1 MRNLRTAVPLTL
13 AVAASLLVDVR
24 VTRSQPAP
32 PGGALAERLQA
43 LVEESA
49 VPARDLGV
57 SVVDIASGSVL
68 FSHNPAAP
76 LNPASNAKV
85 PTAAAALAGLH
96 PEYRWQTTVNG
107 RVEGGAVGGPVY
119 LKGYGDP
126 TLDTAG
132 LLALAHE
139 LKADGVRRIDG
150 GVVADDTFFDRVYT
164 PPAFD
169 QKPEEDA
176 AFRANV
182 SALSVNES
190 TVVFRA
196 APGAAEGAPA
206 RVTVDPPGSVR
217 ITNEAVTG
225 TASSLRIGL
234 RFDETGA
241 SARVWG
247 SVAAGVRTLSYRK
260 RIENPTLVAGYAFRD
275 ALRSVGIRVAD
286 SVTVGTMP
294 PGMQLLASRSSP
306 PLSAVLGELG
316 KNSDNFFAETV
327 FKTIGAEVEGRPGTW
342 ARAVSGTQKM
352 LARFGLA
359 PGSVQVVNGSGL
371 YDANR
376 ISASQMTTLLRGV
389 YRDPTIS
396 NEFVTQLAIGGADGT
411 LHGRLRQAPA
421 ARVVR
426 AKTGTL
432 DDVIALSGY
441 VLAPPGRSSIA
452 FSVMANRV
460 RGRQP
465 AARELADS
473 IALEIA
479 RALYGS

>member
-1 MRNLRTAVPLTL
+1 
-13 AVAASLLVDVR
+13 VAAGLALLVTVLVDAR

-32 PGGALAERLQA
+32 AGGALAARLRE
-43 LVEESA
+43 LVEGSGLS
-49 VPARDLGV
+49 ARDLGV
-57 SVVDIASGSVL
+57 SVVDIASGAVL

-76 LNPASNAKV
+76 LNPASNAKL
-85 PTAAAALAGLH
+85 PTAAAALSALH
-96 PEYRWQTTVNG
+96 PEYRWQTAVHG
-107 RVEGGAVGGPVY
+107 RVDGGAVSGPVF

-132 LLALAHE
+132 LFALAHE
-139 LKADGVRRIDG
+139 LRADGVRRIDG

-169 QKPEEDA
+169 QKPTEDA

-182 SALSVNES
+182 SALAVNAA

-196 APGAAEGAPA
+196 APGPSEGAPA
-206 RVTVDPPGSVR
+206 RITVDPPGSVR
-217 ITNEAVTG
+217 ITNESVTG
-225 TASSLRIGL
+225 ATSALRIGL

-247 SVAAGVRTLSYRK
+247 TVAAGVRTVSYRK
-260 RIENPTLVAGYAFRD
+260 RIENPTLVTGHAFRD
-275 ALRSVGIRVAD
+275 ALRSVGIRVSD
-286 SVTVGTMP
+286 RVVVGTMP
-294 PGMQLLASRSSP
+294 PGTPMLASRSSP

-342 ARAVSGTQKM
+342 ARAVSGTQKA
-352 LARFGLA
+352 LVRFGLPA
-359 PGSVQVVNGSGL
+359 GSVQVVNGSGL

-396 NEFVTQLAIGGADGT
+396 NEFVAQLAIGGADGT
-411 LHGRLRQAPA
+411 LRGRLRQAPA

-432 DDVIALSGY
+432 DEVIALSGY
-441 VLAPPGRSSIA
+441 VLAPPGRSTVA
-452 FSVMANRV
+452 FAVLANRA
-460 RGRQP
+460 RGRQA
-465 AARELADS
+465 AARELGDS
-473 IALEIA
+473 VALEIA